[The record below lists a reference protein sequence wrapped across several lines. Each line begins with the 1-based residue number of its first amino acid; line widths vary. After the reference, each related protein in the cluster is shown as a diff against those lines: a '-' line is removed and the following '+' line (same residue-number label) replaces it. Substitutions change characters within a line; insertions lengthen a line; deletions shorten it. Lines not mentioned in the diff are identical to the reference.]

1 MIAFL
6 AIASNWGPAG
16 VTAARLKASI
26 TPTFNN
32 LTVLQQRE
40 LGRAVAPGA
49 RLNVLPEL
57 QPPGQLRR
65 RAPVTGSA
73 R

>member
-16 VTAARLKASI
+16 DTATRLKASI

-32 LTVLQQRE
+32 LTLLQQRE
-40 LGRAVAPGA
+40 LGRTVAPGA
-49 RLNVLPEL
+49 
-57 QPPGQLRR
+57 G
-65 RAPVTGSA
+65 
-73 R
+73 